1 MVCRNLDVAQVV
13 SRSSNL
19 DCVTMEVRW
28 CAHALLTFWLH
39 MTGQMPPHADVFQ
52 TSRLPDRA
60 KALSLTVQSLINIQ
74 GDQARR
80 KGTLSGGWLDPNR
93 SKLTASKGLKVCTGY
108 QQGACGHGSSRAAL
122 SRYSNA

>member
-1 MVCRNLDVAQVV
+1 MCRNLDVAQVV

-28 CAHALLTFWLH
+28 CAHALLTFWLRH
-39 MTGQMPPHADVFQ
+39 
-52 TSRLPDRA
+52 DRA
-60 KALSLTVQSLINIQ
+60 DATSCKALSLTVQSLVNVQ

-93 SKLTASKGLKVCTGY
+93 SKLTASKDLKVCTGH
-108 QQGACGHGSSRAAL
+108 QQVACGHGSSTAAL